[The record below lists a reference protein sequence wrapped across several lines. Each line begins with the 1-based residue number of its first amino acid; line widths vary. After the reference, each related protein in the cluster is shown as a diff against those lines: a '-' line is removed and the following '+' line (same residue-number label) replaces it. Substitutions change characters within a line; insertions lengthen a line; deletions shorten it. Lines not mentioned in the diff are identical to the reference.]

1 MNMHTPILDLGAIAP
16 GFPDPTR
23 DSQAV
28 FRRAMDAVARPG
40 TIQDLSFAPEPPAGL
55 GRAAAALALTLFDFE
70 TKVWLDPMLRDGV
83 ASDWLRFHCAC
94 PLTEQPGE
102 AAFAIVVDAADCPP
116 LTNFHPGD
124 AKYPDRSTTIIL
136 QVPAL
141 VGGRGVTLEGP
152 GIKERSALAPAGI
165 GAGFWEQVQAN
176 HGRFQFGV
184 DVIFAAGDLIAA
196 LPRSTRVTLKG
207 D

>member
-1 MNMHTPILDLGAIAP
+1 MNMHTSALDLGAIAP

-28 FRRAMDAVARPG
+28 FRRVMDAVARPG

-55 GRAAAALALTLFDFE
+55 GRAAAAMALTLFDFE
-70 TKVWLDPMLRDGV
+70 TKVWIDPVLRDTPAEG
-83 ASDWLRFHCAC
+83 WLRFHCAC
-94 PLTEQPGE
+94 PLTDQPGE
-102 AAFAIVVDAADCPP
+102 AAFAIVIDAADCPP
-116 LTNFHPGD
+116 LTAFHPGD
-124 AKYPDRSTTIIL
+124 AKYPDRSTTL
-136 QVPAL
+136 LVQVPAL
-141 VGGRGVTLEGP
+141 VGGRCATLEGP

-165 GAGFWEQVQAN
+165 PGGFWEQVQAN

-207 D
+207 E